1 MDCSQA
7 AVVIRCIIKPII
19 MNPQEE
25 KIMQEATDYLLTK
38 IRYKIT
44 IAQLAAKLVVSESN
58 LKRLF
63 REKHGKGVYEYFKC
77 IKIEYSKNLLQSGAT
92 VKETGLET
100 GYDYTSN
107 FVKAF
112 KDIEGMTPTNWLRQV
127 KSVMEINQCEK
138 EDQ

>member
-77 IKIEYSKNLLQSGAT
+77 LKIEYSKNLLQSGAT
-92 VKETGLET
+92 VKETGLEA